1 MTTPNTQAATDAAR
15 RGARDWIALALLLC
29 AAAAVYFW
37 NLTAS
42 GYANEFYSAAAQ
54 AGSQSWSAFLWGA
67 LDAGGAITV
76 DKPPA
81 SIWLMALSVRALGL
95 SSFAILLPQA
105 LMGVACTFLVYE
117 TVRRT
122 WGCAAGIIA
131 GAIFVTT
138 PVAALMFRFNN
149 PDALLV
155 LLMLGAAHLVTRAVQ
170 EPCTRNGSRRR
181 TRLIAQAGLLV
192 GLGFLTKQL
201 QVLLVVPGFALALF
215 ACSPTSVRRRIIDGA
230 VAIGSIVLGAGWWVL
245 LTVLVPSGSR
255 PYIGGS
261 QTDSFL
267 ELTFGY
273 NGLGRLTGDE
283 TGSVVAGGSAQGGMW
298 GETGALRL
306 FGSDF
311 ADQIAW
317 LAPLAVLGIVVG
329 AVLARRMHR
338 AGDHDETGRARAA
351 QLVIFGSWLCVTWVV
366 FSYMAGIFHAYYT
379 VALAPAVSVLAA
391 ICLIGLWR
399 MRRSQSAQAIAVLAC
414 LACSIWSFVLIER
427 SGSYGWLAI
436 CVLVAGIGAAGLG
449 ACAGIALVGE
459 GDARRIRTG
468 RAAGRVAI
476 ALGMAA
482 LAAGPVAWTACTIA
496 SGHSGSIVSAG
507 PNGAMGG
514 PGGGGAQG
522 AAAGGD
528 GAPAGGDD
536 GTLAGGSGAPAG
548 DDDGD
553 AGPGGGMG
561 GLLKGNSNGA
571 VAELV
576 AEGGTGYRWA
586 AATTGSQNAA
596 GYQLATGLPVM
607 AIGGFN
613 GTDPAPT
620 LEQFIAYVESGCIR
634 YYITGGQM
642 SGKQMGGS
650 SDAALIEAWV
660 EENFTPVEID
670 GTTIYDLTEQ
680 P

>member
-1 MTTPNTQAATDAAR
+1 MTTPNAPAATGAAR

-122 WGCAAGIIA
+122 WGCGAGVIA

-155 LLMLGAAHLVTRAVQ
+155 LLMLGAAHLVTRAIQ
-170 EPCTRNGSRRR
+170 EPCTQDGSRRR
-181 TRLIAQAGLLV
+181 TRLFARAGLLV
-192 GLGFLTKQL
+192 GLGFLAKQL

-215 ACSPTSVRRRIIDGA
+215 LCSPTSARRRILDGA

-273 NGLGRLTGDE
+273 NGIGRLTGDE
-283 TGSVVAGGSAQGGMW
+283 TGSVVAGGSMQGGMW

-306 FGSDF
+306 LGSDF

-317 LAPLAVLGIVVG
+317 LAPLALLGIVLG

-338 AGDHDETGRARAA
+338 AGDRGGTGRARVA

-379 VALAPAVSVLAA
+379 VALAPAMSVLAA

-399 MRRSQSAQAIAVLAC
+399 TRGSQSAQAIAVLAC
-414 LACSIWSFVLIER
+414 LACSIWSFALIER

-436 CVLVAGIGAAGLG
+436 YVLVAGIGAAGLG
-449 ACAGIALVGE
+449 ACAGIALAGE
-459 GDARRIRTG
+459 GDRNRIRIG
-468 RAAGRVAI
+468 RAAGHVAI

-482 LAAGPVAWTACTIA
+482 LAAGPVTWTACTIA

-507 PNGAMGG
+507 PNGAMGD
-514 PGGGGAQG
+514 PGGGAGQG
-522 AAAGGD
+522 APSGEGGTT
-528 GAPAGGDD
+528 AR
-536 GTLAGGSGAPAG
+536 
-548 DDDGD
+548 
-553 AGPGGGMG
+553 G
-561 GLLKGNSNGA
+561 GLGGPLKGNSSDA
-571 VAELV
+571 VAELI
-576 AEGGTGYRWA
+576 AEGGAGYRWA

-596 GYQLATGLPVM
+596 GYQLAAGLPVM

-642 SGKQMGGS
+642 DGKQMGGS
-650 SDAALIEAWV
+650 SDAAQIEAWV
-660 EENFTPVEID
+660 EENFAPLEID
-670 GTTIYDLTEQ
+670 GATVYDLAEY